1 MQDTWDPWNPSP
13 AIPVPQASI
22 ALTRKAW
29 VHPLISL
36 GPTDVRDL
44 SVPREG
50 LPPGETFP
58 LPGPAVPRLPG
69 GRGPRGRIP
78 EPLVGRAGR
87 LSDWGGH
94 RHLSGESRSHPSLCS
109 SGPAPKRQNCSVML
123 KGIQSLR
130 DWGDCCLLLSHLA
143 CSHLWNVPTRSCHGE
158 QNLKRCHHTLQ
169 LK

>member
-1 MQDTWDPWNPSP
+1 MQDPWNPWNPTP
-13 AIPVPQASI
+13 AIPVPQAIPPSSI

-36 GPTDVRDL
+36 GPTDVRDP

-58 LPGPAVPRLPG
+58 LPGPAVPRLPR
-69 GRGPRGRIP
+69 GRGPRGRVSQ
-78 EPLVGRAGR
+78 PLVGRAGR

-94 RHLSGESRSHPSLCS
+94 RHLSGEFLSHQSLCS
-109 SGPAPKRQNCSVML
+109 SGPAPKRPNCSAML

-130 DWGDCCLLLSHLA
+130 AWGGQVYFTFILTACLFSSVEWA
-143 CSHLWNVPTRSCHGE
+143 DRVMPW
-158 QNLKRCHHTLQ
+158 
-169 LK
+169 